1 MDSFGKRLEKARK
14 DKGYTQEDLAT
25 KLEKKNNKTISNWEN
40 DLSKPHADDLLILAN
55 LLDVSI
61 DWLMK
66 GENDNKSLV
75 NETASDYNLL
85 RENQKLQQKII
96 ELQEKLINT
105 QAADLERLKN
115 DKKSVADI

>member
-14 DKGYTQEDLAT
+14 DKGYTQEDLAN

-40 DLSKPHADDLLILAN
+40 DLSKPHADDLLLLAN
-55 LLDVSI
+55 LLGVSI

-66 GENDNKSLV
+66 GEESVYIIK
-75 NETASDYNLL
+75 EPNLEYKL
-85 RENQKLQQKII
+85 LAQNAELQQKVI
-96 ELQEKLINT
+96 ELQEKLINN

-115 DKKSVADI
+115 DQKSVADI